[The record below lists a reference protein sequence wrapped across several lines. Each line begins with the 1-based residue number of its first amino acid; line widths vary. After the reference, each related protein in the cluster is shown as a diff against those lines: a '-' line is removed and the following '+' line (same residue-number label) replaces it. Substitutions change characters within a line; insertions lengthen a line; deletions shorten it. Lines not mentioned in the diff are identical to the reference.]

1 MGAAP
6 GPYGIA
12 TFHSTHAVLVAEKA
26 LKSLEAPP
34 IRVATP
40 NIPLPFNPKLEKE
53 LLPSKEKIV
62 AAINSAVA

>member
-1 MGAAP
+1 M
-6 GPYGIA
+6 
-12 TFHSTHAVLVAEKA
+12 VAEKA

-62 AAINSAVA
+62 TAIKRAVV